1 MCEDNL
7 VYYRRRRR
15 CCLRACSNLSLP
27 HSPGLPSLLNM
38 LYRSQTVYSNLRSYN
53 ARKVVFVKIFLW
65 VFTMLENSLK
75 LYMYL
80 YILVCLKTE
89 PIDWLTIKTKQAPT
103 LPLLLSTGW
112 FKPNTY
118 HRRAYMSNKLYHWM
132 KCKHYHI
139 YIVFFI
145 FCWSDMY

>member
-1 MCEDNL
+1 MLAVKGDKKGWYINYPLDGKAAVCEDNL

-118 HRRAYMSNKLYHWM
+118 HTQSIWKW
-132 KCKHYHI
+132 
-139 YIVFFI
+139 
-145 FCWSDMY
+145 